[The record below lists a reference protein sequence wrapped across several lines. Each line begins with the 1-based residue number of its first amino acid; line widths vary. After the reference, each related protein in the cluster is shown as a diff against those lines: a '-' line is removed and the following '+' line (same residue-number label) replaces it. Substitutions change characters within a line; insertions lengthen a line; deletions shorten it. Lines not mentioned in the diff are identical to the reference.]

1 MEFIKFGVTVEDE
14 LENKVSVGSNVDLVD
29 TGLLTK
35 KSMDEV
41 KSEDV
46 FYVHI
51 NNQFSDALAGLSVEG
66 AKSLIKELNKGIEF
80 VEKVNK

>member
-14 LENKVSVGSNVDLVD
+14 LENKVSVGSNVDLVE

-35 KSMDEV
+35 KSMDDV

-66 AKSLIKELNKGIEF
+66 AKALVEELNKGIEF